1 MQKFDTHVHS
11 NHSHDGKFGIDEL
24 ARLASS
30 HGVDGFCITD
40 HLDLDLEW
48 GECKSAF
55 VWKKLRL
62 EDYYQSYLNAKE
74 EVEQCKNGS
83 LNLLFGVEAG
93 FSEKGCASE
102 KYGEVIASYPFD
114 EVINSTHC
122 VLGREAFFA
131 DYFYF
136 KSKRKAYGDYLDAV
150 LKSLDAPYPYDVGA
164 HIGYITHGAP
174 YKDKSLVY
182 EDFPDKFDA
191 ILKGIIELGK
201 TLEVNFH
208 HAVAPHKSVLERY
221 FELGGRAISYGGDS
235 HRGEI
240 GERFDDF
247 VALVKPIGFEGY
259 NYFVRHAPVF
269 VPFDKD

>member
-1 MQKFDTHVHS
+1 MQIFDTHVHS

-40 HLDLDLEW
+40 HCDFDLEW
-48 GECKSAF
+48 GECTSAF
-55 VWKKLRL
+55 VWKKL
-62 EDYYQSYLNAKE
+62 DAQKYYESYLFAKQ
-74 EVEQCKNGS
+74 EVEAVQNGS

-93 FSEKGCASE
+93 FSEKGRAGE
-102 KYGEVIASYPFD
+102 KYAELIASYPFD

-122 VLGREAFFA
+122 VKGKEAYFA
-131 DYFYF
+131 DYFEG
-136 KSKRKAYGDYLDAV
+136 KSKQTAYGDYLDAV
-150 LKSLDAPYPYDVGA
+150 LTSLDAPYPYDVVA

-174 YKDKSLVY
+174 YEDKALRY

-191 ILKGIIELGK
+191 VLKGIIARGK

-208 HAVAPHKSVLERY
+208 HAVAPDRSVVERY

-240 GERFDDF
+240 GERFGEF
-247 VALVKPIGFEGY
+247 AAMAKSVGFEGY
-259 NYFVRHAPVF
+259 NYFVRRTPVF
-269 VPFDKD
+269 VPFD